1 MTTAKVVSRVL
12 AALQPGAIVLMH
24 LGANPTD
31 HTTLDA
37 AALPTII
44 DRIRGQ
50 GYQFVTLQSLT
61 G

>member
-1 MTTAKVVSRVL
+1 
-12 AALQPGAIVLMH
+12 LQPGEIVLMH

-31 HTTLDA
+31 RTTLDA

-44 DRIRGQ
+44 DRIRAQ
-50 GYQFVTLQSLT
+50 GYTFVTLQSLT